1 MKRSKH
7 AERYAVGPTGGRAQ
21 PATGR
26 FYNQTC
32 FDPVSSFW
40 TLVSQ
45 LSILS
50 SQLADAIPALTH
62 FLRRCVIEVVQLLL
76 MTHRLVTPPRLVAS
90 ALGCAMSVS
99 VVSGATAIDQKR
111 SYDLPSGDAATT
123 LNQFAGASGQQIIFM
138 MEKVK
143 GERTKA
149 FTGDYAARDALD
161 RMLAGT
167 GLSAARDPATGAFV
181 VSRKPQKGEVGPVS
195 DQQPK
200 PKTDNMKSQ
209 KNLLAALVGWLATSA
224 AVDAQIATPPTKE
237 VVIQLS
243 PFEVAAGQDNGYA
256 ASGTLAG
263 TRLRTDLRDVAASI
277 SVVNKQF
284 MDDIGATDLAG
295 LLTYTLG
302 TEAAG
307 LGGNF
312 SNHGL
317 DGNFTDVISGLRGA
331 QGATRVRG
339 IGSADQTRDFFITST
354 AMDGYNTDR
363 VEINRGPNAILFG
376 LGNAAGIINTG
387 LIKAQT
393 NQTKTKVETQ
403 YGQHGTHRLTLDHN
417 QVVIKDRVALRIAS
431 LYGDKRY
438 QLKPAYVRDERIFAA
453 ATARPW
459 AGAVLRVN
467 AEHAKQFS
475 NKAYNS
481 TPTDNISWW
490 WAMGKPVYDSTTGV
504 ATYLGT
510 MPTDPNLRPITA
522 TGGLNTGL
530 IGGFPQ
536 RPIAIQENP
545 NEARFGITGL
555 PSSIQAIEGF
565 NNRVRLNAAGT
576 GYVNDGMWRLQNSK
590 NYIQRANQASSPA
603 LFNFWKDAKLTDPSI
618 FNFYDQMLEGDNK
631 REWAFSK
638 AYNATFEQRLGAHAG
653 VEVAFFKEKLRNG
666 HVQPFQ
672 FRSHAIN
679 IDINTKLPNGLPN
692 PNVGRPFISSDEGF
706 DNSPESDR
714 EAFRATAYYELD
726 FTRGKKESWLRKALG
741 RHVFTGSY
749 TNQRQA
755 VTGYGGRNHHLGL
768 EYWAAESVNEP
779 RTIAL
784 DSGNR
789 LLNRLSYVGP
799 SLLAAASPQN
809 GGLRGLTGTNPL
821 DGATSVNVL
830 YFQAPPATPVS
841 QAQIPQFQSRTFS
854 LIPKDKY
861 NFSNVSIFPGRS
873 ADEVKSSVFV
883 ANSYW
888 WDHTLVS
895 TLGWRKDAFKT
906 YTAPASLTDPAT
918 GLKIVDKNVWKWTA
932 PALDGS
938 ETSFSYGLVLHQPP
952 FLRGKLP
959 LGADISLTY
968 NVSDNFRPSSPRFD
982 FFGNSLAA
990 PTGSTKEWGAVV
1002 SLFHKKLELRFTKYE
1017 TIASLATATALREPQ
1032 NVIVRRLD
1040 SQIELNSDPIYQA
1053 AAPAASLAAWNQW
1066 QQGAD
1071 AKRLM
1076 ELFAFRF
1083 SPGPNGTT
1091 IVDRDDR
1098 IGTVVGTTDVLGT
1111 GYEFDATYNP
1121 IRQWRI
1127 SFNAA
1132 RQDAVSGNTGAA
1144 FVRMLSVLNPVWGGT
1159 AAALPDSATSGN
1171 TLGQAFA
1178 VVKADVDK
1186 AVLLDGS
1193 PSPELRR
1200 WRFNVVNNYS
1210 FTEGRLKGWRV
1221 GGALR
1226 WQDRSAIGY
1235 PVRILPD
1242 GSGVFD
1248 VTKPYFGPGETNVDG
1263 WIGYSHRLTKKI
1275 QWSAQ
1280 LNVRNIGVGNRLIPV
1295 NAQPD
1300 GTYNTMRIAEP
1311 QTWLLT
1317 NSFEF

>member
-1 MKRSKH
+1 M
-7 AERYAVGPTGGRAQ
+7 
-21 PATGR
+21 
-26 FYNQTC
+26 
-32 FDPVSSFW
+32 
-40 TLVSQ
+40 
-45 LSILS
+45 
-50 SQLADAIPALTH
+50 
-62 FLRRCVIEVVQLLL
+62 
-76 MTHRLVTPPRLVAS
+76 
-90 ALGCAMSVS
+90 
-99 VVSGATAIDQKR
+99 
-111 SYDLPSGDAATT
+111 T
-123 LNQFAGASGQQIIFM
+123 LNS
-138 MEKVK
+138 
-143 GERTKA
+143 RT
-149 FTGDYAARDALD
+149 
-161 RMLAGT
+161 
-167 GLSAARDPATGAFV
+167 
-181 VSRKPQKGEVGPVS
+181 
-195 DQQPK
+195 
-200 PKTDNMKSQ
+200 
-209 KNLLAALVGWLATSA
+209 LLAALAGWLAASTAVVAQTAPPA
-224 AVDAQIATPPTKE
+224 AAGTPPASAKDE
-237 VVIQLS
+237 LILLS
-243 PFEVAAGQDNGYA
+243 PFEVAAGNDNGYA

-263 TRLRTDLRDVAASI
+263 TRLRTDLRDVPASI
-277 SVVNKQF
+277 SVITKQF
-284 MDDIGATDLAG
+284 MDDIGATKLDDL
-295 LLTYTLG
+295 LVYTLG

-339 IGSADQTRDFFITST
+339 IGSADQTRDFFITSA

-393 NQTKTKVETQ
+393 NLTRTKVETQ
-403 YGQHGTHRLTLDHN
+403 LGQHATHRISLDHN
-417 QVVIKDRVALRIAS
+417 QVLIRDRLALRIAT

-438 QLKPAYVRDERIFAA
+438 QLKPAFVRDERIFAT

-459 AGAVLRVN
+459 KGAALRAN
-467 AEHAKQFS
+467 AEQAKQSS

-481 TPTDNISWW
+481 TPTDNITWW
-490 WAMGKPVYDSTTGV
+490 WALGKPVYDPTTGV

-530 IGGFPQ
+530 IAGFSQKPLL
-536 RPIAIQENP
+536 IQENP
-545 NEARFGITGL
+545 DVARFGIAGL
-555 PSSIQAIEGF
+555 NPAVQAIEGF
-565 NNRVRLNAAGT
+565 NNRVRLNAAGNA
-576 GYVNDGMWRLQNSK
+576 YVNDGLRLLQSSK
-590 NYIQRANQASSPA
+590 NYIQRLNQARSPA
-603 LFNFWKDAKLTDPSI
+603 SFNFWKDEKLTDPSI
-618 FNFYDQMLEGDNK
+618 FNFYDQMLEGPNK

-638 AYNATFEQRLGAHAG
+638 AYNVSFEQRLGAHAG
-653 VEVAFFKEKLRNG
+653 VEVSFFKETLRNG

-672 FRSHAIN
+672 FRNHAIN
-679 IDINTKLPNGLPN
+679 IDINTRLPNGLPN
-692 PNVGRPFISSDEGF
+692 PNLGRPFITSADGF

-726 FTRGKKESWLRKALG
+726 FARGTKESWLRKALG
-741 RHVFTGSY
+741 RHVFTGSF
-749 TNQRQA
+749 TNQKA
-755 VTGYGGRNHHLGL
+755 ESASYGGRNHALGL
-768 EYWAAESVNEP
+768 DYWTAESVNEP

-784 DSGNR
+784 DNGNR
-789 LLNRLSYVGP
+789 FLQRTSYIGP
-799 SLLAAASPQN
+799 SLLTAASPAN
-809 GGLRGLTGTNPL
+809 GGLRGVTADNSL
-821 DGATSVNVL
+821 DGANSVNVL
-830 YFQAPPATPVS
+830 YFQAPAATPVA
-841 QAQIPQFQSRTFS
+841 QAQIPQFQNRSFT

-861 NFSNVSIFPGRS
+861 NFSNVTIFPNRS

-906 YTAPASLTDPAT
+906 YNAPASLTDPAT

-938 ETSFSYGLVLHQPP
+938 ETSFSYGLVLHQPS

-959 LGADISLTY
+959 LGADVSLTY

-990 PTGSTKEWGAVV
+990 PTGSTKEWGALV

-1040 SQIELNSDPIYQA
+1040 SQIELNSNADYRA
-1053 AAPAASLAAWNQW
+1053 VASPAALAAWNTW

-1071 AKRLM
+1071 AQRL
-1076 ELFAFRF
+1076 FTTFDFRF

-1098 IGTVVGTTDVLGT
+1098 IGTVVGTTDVVGT
-1111 GYEFDATYNP
+1111 GYEFDVTYNP

-1144 FVRMLSVLNPVWGGT
+1144 FVRMLSVLAPIWAGT
-1159 AAALPDSATSGN
+1159 AGTLPDSATSGN

-1178 VVKADVDK
+1178 QVKADVDK

-1193 PSPELRR
+1193 PSPELRK
-1200 WRFNVVNNYS
+1200 WRFNTVTNYS
-1210 FTEGRLKGWRV
+1210 FTEGRFKGWRV

-1226 WQDRSAIGY
+1226 WQDKAAIGY

-1248 VTKPYFGPGETNVDG
+1248 VTRPYFGSTETNVDG
-1263 WIGYSHRLTKKI
+1263 WIGYSRKLTEKVR
-1275 QWSAQ
+1275 WSAQ
-1280 LNVRNIGVGNRLIPV
+1280 LNVRNIGVGNKLIPV

-1311 QTWLLT
+1311 QTWLFT

>member
-1 MKRSKH
+1 MKSKPH
-7 AERYAVGPTGGRAQ
+7 
-21 PATGR
+21 
-26 FYNQTC
+26 
-32 FDPVSSFW
+32 
-40 TLVSQ
+40 TL
-45 LSILS
+45 
-50 SQLADAIPALTH
+50 LAAFAGWL
-62 FLRRCVIEVVQLLL
+62 
-76 MTHRLVTPPRLVAS
+76 
-90 ALGCAMSVS
+90 
-99 VVSGATAIDQKR
+99 
-111 SYDLPSGDAATT
+111 AATT
-123 LNQFAGASGQQIIFM
+123 AIVAQTTPAPTPAPAPSKD
-138 MEKVK
+138 E
-143 GERTKA
+143 
-149 FTGDYAARDALD
+149 
-161 RMLAGT
+161 ML
-167 GLSAARDPATGAFV
+167 V
-181 VSRKPQKGEVGPVS
+181 
-195 DQQPK
+195 
-200 PKTDNMKSQ
+200 
-209 KNLLAALVGWLATSA
+209 
-224 AVDAQIATPPTKE
+224 
-237 VVIQLS
+237 LS
-243 PFEVAAGQDNGYA
+243 PFEVVSEKDNGYA

-263 TRLRTDLRDVAASI
+263 TRLRTELRDVPASI
-277 SVVNKQF
+277 SVVTKQF
-284 MDDIGATDLAG
+284 MDDIGATNLDG

-317 DGNFTDVISGLRGA
+317 DGNFTDIISGLRGA

-393 NQTKTKVETQ
+393 NQNKTKVEAQ
-403 YGQHGTHRLTLDHN
+403 FGQHATHRLALDHN
-417 QVVIKDRVALRIAS
+417 QVLIKDRLALRIAT

-438 QLKPAYVRDERIFAA
+438 QLKPAFVRDERIFAT

-459 AGAVLRVN
+459 KGAALRAN

-490 WAMGKPVYDSTTGV
+490 WALGKPVYDLTTGV
-504 ATYLGT
+504 ASYLGT

-530 IGGFPQ
+530 IAGFPQ
-536 RPIAIQENP
+536 KPLLIQENP
-545 NEARFGITGL
+545 AVARFGITGL
-555 PSSIQAIEGF
+555 APSVQAIEGF
-565 NNRVRLNAAGT
+565 NNRVRLNAAGA
-576 GYVNDGMWRLQNSK
+576 YVNDGLRLLQSSK
-590 NYIQRANQASSPA
+590 NYVQRANEASSPA

-618 FNFYDQMLEGDNK
+618 FNFYDQMLEGPNK

-638 AYNATFEQRLGAHAG
+638 TYNASFEQRLGANAG
-653 VEVAFFKEKLRNG
+653 VEVAFFKETLRNG

-672 FRSHAIN
+672 FRNHAIN

-692 PNVGRPFISSDEGF
+692 PNLGRPFITASDGF

-714 EAFRATAYYELD
+714 EAFRATAYYELN
-726 FTRGKKESWLRKALG
+726 FARGKKEGWLRNALG
-741 RHVFTGSY
+741 RHVFTGSF
-749 TNQRQA
+749 TNQKAA
-755 VTGYGGRNHHLGL
+755 VASYGGRNSALGL
-768 EYWAAESVNEP
+768 DYWTAESVNEP

-789 LLNRLSYVGP
+789 FLQRTSYIGP
-799 SLLAAASPQN
+799 SLLSAASPQN
-809 GGLRGLTGTNPL
+809 GGLRGVTADNSL
-821 DGATSVNVL
+821 DGANSVNVL
-830 YFQAPPATPVS
+830 YYQAPPATPVS
-841 QAQIPQFQSRTFS
+841 LAQFQNRSFS
-854 LIPKDKY
+854 LLPKDKY
-861 NFSNVSIFPGRS
+861 NFSNVTIFPNRS

-895 TLGWRKDAFKT
+895 TLGWRQDAFKT
-906 YTAPASLTDPAT
+906 FTAPASLTDPAT

-938 ETSFSYGLVLHQPP
+938 ATSFSYGLVLHQPS

-959 LGADISLTY
+959 LGADVSLTY

-990 PTGSTKEWGAVV
+990 PTGSTKEWGALV
-1002 SLFHKKLELRFTKYE
+1002 SLFQKKLELRFTKYE

-1040 SQIELNSDPIYQA
+1040 SQIELNSDPIYRA
-1053 AAPAASLAAWNQW
+1053 AASPAALAAWNQW

-1071 AKRLM
+1071 AQRL
-1076 ELFAFRF
+1076 FTTFDFRF
-1083 SPGPNGTT
+1083 TPGPNGTT

-1098 IGTVVGTTDVLGT
+1098 IGTVVGTTDVVGT
-1111 GYEFDATYNP
+1111 GYEFDVTYNP
-1121 IRQWRI
+1121 TRQWRI
-1127 SFNAA
+1127 AFNAA
-1132 RQDAVSGNTGAA
+1132 RQDAVSGKTGAA
-1144 FVRMLSVLNPVWGGT
+1144 FVRMLAVLAPIWGGT

-1171 TLGQAFA
+1171 TLGQNFA
-1178 VVKADVDK
+1178 QVKADVDK

-1200 WRFNVVNNYS
+1200 WRFNTVSNYS
-1210 FTEGRLKGWRV
+1210 FTEGRLKGWRL

-1235 PVRILPD
+1235 PVRLLPD

-1248 VTKPYFGPGETNVDG
+1248 VTKPFFGSSETNVDG
-1263 WIGYSHRLTKKI
+1263 WIGYSRKLTEKI
-1275 QWSAQ
+1275 RWSAQ
-1280 LNVRNIGVGNRLIPV
+1280 LNVRNLGVGNRLIPV
-1295 NAQPD
+1295 SAQPD

>member
-1 MKRSKH
+1 MKFPR
-7 AERYAVGPTGGRAQ
+7 TLF
-21 PATGR
+21 AT
-26 FYNQTC
+26 
-32 FDPVSSFW
+32 
-40 TLVSQ
+40 
-45 LSILS
+45 
-50 SQLADAIPALTH
+50 
-62 FLRRCVIEVVQLLL
+62 
-76 MTHRLVTPPRLVAS
+76 VA
-90 ALGCAMSVS
+90 
-99 VVSGATAIDQKR
+99 
-111 SYDLPSGDAATT
+111 
-123 LNQFAGASGQQIIFM
+123 
-138 MEKVK
+138 
-143 GERTKA
+143 
-149 FTGDYAARDALD
+149 
-161 RMLAGT
+161 
-167 GLSAARDPATGAFV
+167 
-181 VSRKPQKGEVGPVS
+181 
-195 DQQPK
+195 
-200 PKTDNMKSQ
+200 
-209 KNLLAALVGWLATSA
+209 GWLAVTTAVEAQTANSPSPSTDTIVLSA
-224 AVDAQIATPPTKE
+224 
-237 VVIQLS
+237 
-243 PFEVAAGQDNGYA
+243 FEVAAGQDNGYA

-263 TRLRTDLRDVAASI
+263 TRLRTDLRDVPASI
-277 SVVNKQF
+277 SVVTKQF
-284 MDDIGATDLAG
+284 MDDIGATNLEG

-302 TEAAG
+302 TEAIG

-339 IGSADQTRDFFITST
+339 IGSADQTRDFFITSA

-393 NQTKTKVETQ
+393 NQTRTKVEAQ
-403 YGQHGTHRLTLDHN
+403 FGQHDTHRLALDHN
-417 QVVIKDRVALRIAS
+417 QVVIKDRLALRIAT

-438 QLKPAYVRDERIFAA
+438 QLKPAYVRDERIFGA
-453 ATARPW
+453 ATVRPW
-459 AGAVLRVN
+459 EGAVLRAN

-475 NKAYNS
+475 NKPYNS

-490 WAMGKPVYDSTTGV
+490 WAMGKPVYDSSTGV

-522 TGGLNTGL
+522 TGGLNGGL
-530 IGGFPQ
+530 ISSFSQ
-536 RPIAIQENP
+536 RPYAIQENP

-555 PSSIQAIEGF
+555 APSIQAIEGF
-565 NNRVRLNAAGT
+565 NNRVRLNAAGA
-576 GYVNDGMWRLQNSK
+576 YVNDGMWRLQNSK
-590 NYIQRANQASSPA
+590 NYVQRANQASSPA
-603 LFNFWKDAKLTDPSI
+603 LFNFWKDAKLTDSSI

-638 AYNATFEQRLGAHAG
+638 AYNVSFEQRLGANAG
-653 VEVAFFKEKLRNG
+653 VEASFFKETLRNG
-666 HVQPFQ
+666 YVQPFQ

-692 PNVGRPFISSDEGF
+692 PNVGRPFIISDEGF
-706 DNSPESDR
+706 DNSPESNR
-714 EAFRATAYYELD
+714 EAFRATAYYDLN
-726 FTRGKKESWLRKALG
+726 FARSVKEGWLRKALG

-749 TNQRQA
+749 TNQKQS
-755 VTGYGGRNHHLGL
+755 VTSYGGRNHHLGL
-768 EYWAAESVNEP
+768 DYWTAESVNEP
-779 RTIAL
+779 RTIAM

-789 LLNRLSYVGP
+789 LLNRASYIGS

-841 QAQIPQFQSRTFS
+841 QAQIPQFQSRSFS

-861 NFSNVSIFPGRS
+861 NFSNVTIYPSRS
-873 ADEVKSSVFV
+873 ADEVQSSVFV

-906 YTAPASLTDPAT
+906 YAAPASLTDPVT
-918 GLKIVDKNVWKWTA
+918 GLKIVDKSVWQWTA

-938 ETSFSYGLVLHQPP
+938 ETSFSYGLVLHQPS

-959 LGADISLTY
+959 LGADVSLTY

-982 FFGNSLAA
+982 FFNNSLAA

-1002 SLFHKKLELRFTKYE
+1002 SLFQKKLELRFTKYE

-1040 SQIELNSDPIYQA
+1040 SQIELNSDPVYRA
-1053 AAPAASLAAWNQW
+1053 AASPAALAAWNTW
-1066 QQGAD
+1066 QQGD
-1071 AKRLM
+1071 VAKRL
-1076 ELFAFRF
+1076 FTTFDFRF
-1083 SPGPNGTT
+1083 TPGPNGTT

-1098 IGTVVGTTDVLGT
+1098 IGTVVDTTSIIGT
-1111 GYEFDATYNP
+1111 GYEFDVTYNP
-1121 IRQWRI
+1121 TRQWRI
-1127 SFNAA
+1127 AFNAA

-1144 FVRMLSVLNPVWGGT
+1144 FVRMLALLNPIWGGT

-1171 TLGQAFA
+1171 NLGQAFA
-1178 VVKADVDK
+1178 QVKADVDK

-1200 WRFNVVNNYS
+1200 WRFNVVSNYS
-1210 FTEGRLKGWRV
+1210 FTEGHLKGWRL

-1248 VTKPYFGPGETNVDG
+1248 VTKPFFGPTETNVDG
-1263 WIGYSHRLTKKI
+1263 WIGYSRKLTEKI
-1275 QWSAQ
+1275 RWSAQ
-1280 LNVRNIGVGNRLIPV
+1280 LNVRNMGVRNRLIPV

-1317 NSFEF
+1317 NSFDF

>member
-1 MKRSKH
+1 
-7 AERYAVGPTGGRAQ
+7 
-21 PATGR
+21 
-26 FYNQTC
+26 
-32 FDPVSSFW
+32 
-40 TLVSQ
+40 
-45 LSILS
+45 
-50 SQLADAIPALTH
+50 
-62 FLRRCVIEVVQLLL
+62 
-76 MTHRLVTPPRLVAS
+76 MTPHPR
-90 ALGCAMSVS
+90 
-99 VVSGATAIDQKR
+99 T
-111 SYDLPSGDAATT
+111 
-123 LNQFAGASGQQIIFM
+123 
-138 MEKVK
+138 
-143 GERTKA
+143 
-149 FTGDYAARDALD
+149 
-161 RMLAGT
+161 
-167 GLSAARDPATGAFV
+167 
-181 VSRKPQKGEVGPVS
+181 
-195 DQQPK
+195 
-200 PKTDNMKSQ
+200 
-209 KNLLAALVGWLATSA
+209 LLAALVGWLATSA
-224 AVDAQIATPPTKE
+224 AVDAQTTTPTKE
-237 VVIQLS
+237 ETIKLS
-243 PFEVAAGQDNGYA
+243 PFEVSAENDNGYA

-277 SVVNKQF
+277 SVINKQF
-284 MDDIGATDLAG
+284 LSDIGANDLDG

-317 DGNFTDVISGLRGA
+317 DGNFTDIISGLRNA

-339 IGSADQTRDFFITST
+339 IGSADQTRDFFISST

-376 LGNAAGIINTG
+376 LGNAAGIINTS
-387 LIKAQT
+387 LIKAET
-393 NQTKTKVETQ
+393 NKTKTKVEAQ
-403 YGQHGTHRLTLDHN
+403 YGQHDTYRISLDHN
-417 QVVIKDRVALRIAS
+417 QVLLKDRLALRVAT

-438 QLKPAYVRDERIFAA
+438 QLNPAYVRDERVF
-453 ATARPW
+453 ATATWRPW
-459 AGAVLRVN
+459 NGATLRTT
-467 AEHAKQFS
+467 AENSKQFS

-490 WAMGKPVYDSTTGV
+490 WALGKPVYDPTTGV
-504 ATYLGT
+504 ASYLGSI
-510 MPTDPNLRPITA
+510 PTDPNLRPITA

-530 IGGFPQ
+530 IAAFSTKPLL
-536 RPIAIQENP
+536 IQQNP
-545 NEARFGITGL
+545 GVSAFGITGL
-555 PSSIQAIEGF
+555 GSSVQAIEGF
-565 NNRVRLNAAGT
+565 NNRVRLNDARTA
-576 GYVNDGMWRLQNSK
+576 YVNDGLRLLQSSK
-590 NYIQRANQASSPA
+590 NYIQRVNQASSPA

-618 FNFYDQMLEGDNK
+618 FNFYDEMLEGPNK
-631 REWAFSK
+631 REWAFWK
-638 AYNATFEQRLGAHAG
+638 TYNASFEQRLGAHAG
-653 VEVAFFKEKLRNG
+653 FEVAFFKETLRNG
-666 HVQPFQ
+666 HIQPFQ
-672 FRSHAIN
+672 FRNHAIN
-679 IDINTKLPNGLPN
+679 IDINTKLPNGLAN
-692 PNVGRPFISSDEGF
+692 PNLGRPFITAADGF
-706 DNSPESDR
+706 DNSVETDR

-726 FTRGKKESWLRKALG
+726 FNRGKKESWWRKILG

-749 TNQRQA
+749 TNQEREGA
-755 VTGYGGRNHHLGL
+755 SFGGRNHALGL
-768 EYWAAESVNEP
+768 DYYQAETANEVRP
-779 RTIAL
+779 IAL
-784 DSGNR
+784 DNGNR
-789 LLNRLSYVGP
+789 FLQRTSYIGP
-799 SLLAAASPQN
+799 SLLTAASAQN
-809 GGLRGLTGTNPL
+809 GGLRGVTADNSL

-830 YFQAPPATPVS
+830 YYQTPPTAPVS
-841 QAQIPQFQSRTFS
+841 LAQFQNRTFS

-861 NFSNVSIFPGRS
+861 DFSNVSIFPSRN
-873 ADEVKSSVFV
+873 ADEVKSTVFV

-906 YTAPASLTDPAT
+906 YDAGASLTDPVS
-918 GLKIVDKNVWKWTA
+918 GLKIVDKNVWKWTN

-959 LGADISLTY
+959 LGADVSLTY

-990 PTGSTKEWGAVV
+990 PTGSTKEWGALV
-1002 SLFHKKLELRFTKYE
+1002 SLFQKKLELRFTKYE
-1017 TIASLATATALREPQ
+1017 TVSSLATATALREPQ

-1040 SQIELNSDPIYQA
+1040 SQIELNSDPVYQA
-1053 AAPAASLAAWNQW
+1053 AAPAGALAAWNQW

-1071 AKRLM
+1071 AKRL
-1076 ELFAFRF
+1076 FQTFDFRF
-1083 SPGPNGTT
+1083 TPGPNGTT

-1098 IGTVVGTTDVLGT
+1098 IGTVVGTTDVIGT
-1111 GYEFDATYNP
+1111 GYEFDVTYNP
-1121 IRQWRI
+1121 TRQWRI

-1132 RQDAVSGNTGAA
+1132 RQEAVSGNTGAG
-1144 FVRMLSVLNPVWGGT
+1144 FVRMLAVLNPIWGGT

-1200 WRFNVVNNYS
+1200 WRFNVINNYS
-1210 FTEGRLKGWRV
+1210 FNEGALKGWRL

-1235 PVRILPD
+1235 PVRVLPD

-1263 WIGYSHRLTKKI
+1263 WIGYSRKLTKKI
-1275 QWSAQ
+1275 MWSAQ
-1280 LNVRNIGVGNRLIPV
+1280 LNVRNLGVGNRLIPV

-1317 NSFEF
+1317 NKFEF